1 MKSDKEK
8 KLLIDT
14 PILDD
19 IMKMISFVATA
30 CLIAWAIYNY
40 VI

>member
-1 MKSDKEK
+1 MTKYKSE
-8 KLLIDT
+8 
-14 PILDD
+14 D
-19 IMKMISFVATA
+19 IMKMISFVAMV